1 MLNQLGVK
9 VARDDFMFIEP
20 VFRTPPNQGVSSHH
34 HKSDLGRTSRTRNR
48 EYSRKFV
55 CCKII

>member
-20 VFRTPPNQGVSSHH
+20 VFRTPQIKAFPVTTTNLIWVVLAEEHEIVNIAESF
-34 HKSDLGRTSRTRNR
+34 
-48 EYSRKFV
+48 FV
-55 CCKII
+55 VK